1 MPIKVFLENNMNQ
14 ATVIIADLHLS
25 EDTPKLNA
33 KFHGCLKEWQGK
45 INALYILGDLF
56 EVWVGDDDSSPF
68 IEEQLA
74 ALKAFSAHTPLFIM
88 HGNRDF
94 LLGDTFAAQVGA
106 TMLPDP
112 YPVILHGKSYVLT
125 HGDILCS
132 EDLAYQQFRLQARNP
147 LWQAAML
154 AKPLAERH
162 ILAAQIRQ
170 MSEGKK
176 AADGK
181 STISDAT
188 EAGVQELMKNV
199 SGSQEG
205 LPTLIHGHTH
215 RPAIHEHQFNNQA
228 FKRYVIADWFESEDK
243 IEGGFLKVDAMG
255 VEVEVL

>member
-1 MPIKVFLENNMNQ
+1 MNQ

-25 EDTPKLNA
+25 EETPKLNA
-33 KFHGCLKEWQGK
+33 KFQSCLKEWQGQ
-45 INALYILGDLF
+45 IESLYILGDLF
-56 EVWVGDDDSSPF
+56 EVWVGDDDTSPF

-74 ALKAFSAHTPLFIM
+74 ALKAFSVHTPLFIM

-94 LLGDTFAAQVGA
+94 LLGEAFAAKVGA

-112 YPVILHGKSYVLT
+112 FPVILHGKAYVLS
-125 HGDILCS
+125 HGDMLCT

-176 AADGK
+176 AANGK
-181 STISDAT
+181 SAISDAT
-188 EAGVQELMKNV
+188 EAGVQELIKSV
-199 SGSQEG
+199 SGSLEV

-215 RPAIHEHQFNNQA
+215 RPAVHEHQFNNQP
-228 FKRYVIADWFESEDK
+228 FKRYVIADWFESEDG
-243 IEGGFLKVDAMG
+243 IEGGFLKVDATG
-255 VEVEVL
+255 VKAEDI